1 MKREKKKYPRQGLD
15 ILEMIR
21 HDLEMR
27 DFELVFEPP
36 VTSPLRFH
44 IIARADDLLE
54 EDIPGYITVRSELR
68 KGLFS
73 CECDPDSFLH
83 SLDEDRVC
91 TITTEQLQAFLD
103 IVEEATGG
111 RVSTYEA
118 CDDGLAYRIELGAG
132 AVRALVP
139 DFVFVEEI
147 LFGQHVFSAITP
159 YSYVP
164 DTLLH
169 WPEIRD
175 SFLNA
180 GDGQNPP
187 VSAGIAGMTFPLMS
201 KKTLPS

>member
-1 MKREKKKYPRQGLD
+1 MKPGKKKYTRQGLD

-36 VTSPLRFH
+36 VTHPLRFH
-44 IIARADDLLE
+44 IIAKADDLLE
-54 EDIPGYITVRSELR
+54 EDIPGYITVLSELR
-68 KGLFS
+68 KGLYS
-73 CECDPDSFLH
+73 CECDPDSFLR

-91 TITTEQLQAFLD
+91 TLTHEQLQAFLD

-132 AVRALVP
+132 AVRAMVP

-147 LFGQHVFSAITP
+147 LFAQRIFSAITP

-164 DTLLH
+164 DTLIR
-169 WPEIRD
+169 WPEMRD
-175 SFLNA
+175 SFLSSEDA
-180 GDGQNPP
+180 QLPP